1 MDQNE
6 LDYLPNT
13 SLRLFQSDDM
23 FKFNTDTMLLGN
35 FITMK
40 LGLRI
45 LDIGCNNGALL
56 LYCSQFKPSQLIG
69 VDIVEQACE
78 LAKQNLILN
87 NIENWSIVNCDVKDL
102 MQDQFDVIVSNPP
115 FDDQKASLTRNS
127 DYHNLARFTDE
138 LSLDKLIDQVRIRL
152 KDNGHFFMIHRATRI
167 NDIIFLLRKNKM
179 SVDKMEF
186 VYHRR
191 ETFAQKVL
199 ISVVKRANSDCK
211 VYHRN
216 IGD

>member
-1 MDQNE
+1 MNQNG

-13 SLRLFQSDDM
+13 SLHLLQSDDM
-23 FKFNTDTMLLGN
+23 FKLNTDTMLLGS

-40 LGLRI
+40 SALRV

-56 LYCSQFKPSQLIG
+56 LYCSQFKPSLLVG

-78 LAKQNLILN
+78 LAKQNLKLN
-87 NIENWSIVNCDVKDL
+87 NIENWSIINSDVEELK
-102 MQDQFDVIVSNPP
+102 QDQFDVIVSNPP
-115 FDDQKASLTRNS
+115 FDDQNASLIRSSN
-127 DYHNLARFTDE
+127 YHNLARFTDE

-179 SVDKMEF
+179 SVDRMEF

-191 ETFAQKVL
+191 DTFAQKVL
-199 ISVVKRANSDCK
+199 ISAVKRVNSDCK

>member
-1 MDQNE
+1 MNQNG

-13 SLRLFQSDDM
+13 SLHLLQSDDM
-23 FKFNTDTMLLGN
+23 FKLNTDTMLLGN
-35 FITMK
+35 FISMK
-40 LGLRI
+40 SDLRV

-56 LYCSQFKPSQLIG
+56 LYCSQFKPSLLVG

-78 LAKQNLILN
+78 LAKQNLELN
-87 NIENWSIVNCDVKDL
+87 NIENWTIINSDVEELK
-102 MQDQFDVIVSNPP
+102 QDQFDVIVSNPA
-115 FDDQKASLTRNS
+115 FDDQNASLVRNS
-127 DYHNLARFTDE
+127 TYHNLARFTDE

-179 SVDKMEF
+179 SVDRMEF
-186 VYHRR
+186 IYHRR
-191 ETFAQKVL
+191 ATFAQKVL
-199 ISVVKRANSDCK
+199 ISAVKRVNSDCK

>member
-40 LGLRI
+40 SGLRV

-56 LYCSQFKPSQLIG
+56 LYCSQFKPSILVG
-69 VDIVEQACE
+69 VDIVAQACE
-78 LAKQNLILN
+78 LAKQNLKLN
-87 NIENWSIVNCDVKDL
+87 NIENWSIVNCDVEDL
-102 MQDQFDVIVSNPP
+102 VQDQFDIIVSNPP
-115 FDDQKASLTRNS
+115 FDDQKASLIRNS
-127 DYHNLARFTDE
+127 TYHNFARFTHE
-138 LSLDKLIDQVRIRL
+138 LSLEKLVEQVRVRL

-179 SVDKMEF
+179 SVDRMEF

-191 ETFAQKVL
+191 NSFAQKVL